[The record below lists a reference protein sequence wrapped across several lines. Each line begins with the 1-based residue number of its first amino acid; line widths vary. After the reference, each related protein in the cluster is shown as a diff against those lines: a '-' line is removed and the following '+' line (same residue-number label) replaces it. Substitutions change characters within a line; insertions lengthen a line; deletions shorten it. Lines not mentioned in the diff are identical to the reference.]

1 MAAMLKIGFKVCPIY
16 HMSNTGT
23 ITEIYKKPAKV
34 EMMGGTLSHI
44 LIARVQMDVDQS
56 IREFKISELMRSD

>member
-34 EMMGGTLSHI
+34 EGGGGP
-44 LIARVQMDVDQS
+44 
-56 IREFKISELMRSD
+56 